1 MSKQVQLRGGTTAEH
16 MDFIGA
22 PREVTVDTDL
32 NTLRVHDGQTP
43 GGHDLAKTD
52 DVVRLRKDVQNML
65 DQFEVDLGTSH
76 NHDDRYS
83 KIGHNHDDIY
93 ARKLANG
100 KNLSTLT
107 KNDYQGFAFD
117 DGSDTNYIRTTKNGI
132 IPYQSGGYSNI
143 GTSSWRFANG
153 YFNNINTTK
162 LTIDKGEIDFNG
174 EPGQINFH
182 NDDILSYNDETNEFT
197 FTSDGSKSKSR
208 VCVGVIEVGGK
219 RIYIGSSFP
228 SDARTNDILIQ
239 V

>member
-43 GGHDLAKTD
+43 GGHDLAKAD
-52 DVVRLRKDVQNML
+52 DVIGLRKDVQNML

-143 GTSSWRFANG
+143 GTSTWQFANG
-153 YFNNINTTK
+153 YFVTLNANEVKANTIHVSKNSIKFANN
-162 LTIDKGEIDFNG
+162 DY
-174 EPGQINFH
+174 INF
-182 NDDILSYNDETNEFT
+182 NDTENT
-197 FTSDGSKSKSR
+197 FDFIADDSLSKSNVR
-208 VCVGVIEVGGK
+208 CGCIEIAGR

-239 V
+239 I

>member
-16 MDFIGA
+16 ENFIGA

-43 GGHDLAKTD
+43 GGHDLAKAD
-52 DVVRLRKDVQNML
+52 DVIGLRKDVQNML

-93 ARKLANG
+93 ARKLSNG

-143 GTSSWRFANG
+143 GTSSWQFANG
-153 YFNNINTTK
+153 YFVTLNANEVKTDTIHVKKNEIKFANNDFIKFDDEGNTF
-162 LTIDKGEIDFNG
+162 DF
-174 EPGQINFH
+174 IA
-182 NDDILSYNDETNEFT
+182 DDSL
-197 FTSDGSKSKSR
+197 SKSNVR
-208 VCVGVIEVGGK
+208 CGCIEIAGR

-228 SDARTNDILIQ
+228 SGARNDDILIKI
-239 V
+239 

>member
-43 GGHDLAKTD
+43 GGHDLAKAD

-76 NHDDRYS
+76 NHDDTYA

-93 ARKLANG
+93 ARKLKNG

-117 DGSDTNYIRTTKNGI
+117 DGTDTNYIRTTKNGI

-143 GTSSWRFANG
+143 GTSSWQFANG
-153 YFNNINTTK
+153 YFVTLNANEVKTDTIHVKKNEIKFANNDFIKFGDEGNTF
-162 LTIDKGEIDFNG
+162 DF
-174 EPGQINFH
+174 IA
-182 NDDILSYNDETNEFT
+182 DDSL
-197 FTSDGSKSKSR
+197 SKSNVR
-208 VCVGVIEVGGK
+208 CGCIEIAGR

-228 SDARTNDILIQ
+228 SDARNDDILIKI
-239 V
+239 

>member
-1 MSKQVQLRGGTTAEH
+1 MAIQVQLRGGTSAEH
-16 MDFIGA
+16 ENFVGA
-22 PREVTVDTDL
+22 PKEVTVDTDL
-32 NTLRVHDGQTP
+32 NTLRVHDGQTL
-43 GGHDLAKTD
+43 GGHDLAKAD
-52 DVVRLRKDVQNML
+52 DVVRLRKDVQNMF

-143 GTSSWRFANG
+143 GTSTWQFANG
-153 YFNNINTTK
+153 YFVTLNATEVKANTIHVSKNSIKFANN
-162 LTIDKGEIDFNG
+162 DY
-174 EPGQINFH
+174 INF
-182 NDDILSYNDETNEFT
+182 NDTENT
-197 FTSDGSKSKSR
+197 FDFIADDSLSKSLVR
-208 VCVGVIEVGGK
+208 CGCIEIAGR

-239 V
+239 I

>member
-16 MDFIGA
+16 ENFIGA

-43 GGHDLAKTD
+43 GGHDLAKAD
-52 DVVRLRKDVQNML
+52 DVIGLRKDVQNML

-143 GTSSWRFANG
+143 GTSSWQFANG
-153 YFNNINTTK
+153 YFVTLNANEVKTDTIHVKKNEIKFANNDFIKFDDEGNTF
-162 LTIDKGEIDFNG
+162 DF
-174 EPGQINFH
+174 IA
-182 NDDILSYNDETNEFT
+182 DDSL
-197 FTSDGSKSKSR
+197 SKSNVR
-208 VCVGVIEVGGK
+208 CGCIEIAGR

-228 SDARTNDILIQ
+228 SDARNDDILIKI
-239 V
+239 

>member
-16 MDFIGA
+16 ENFIGA

-52 DVVRLRKDVQNML
+52 DVIGLRRDVQNML

-143 GTSSWRFANG
+143 GTSTWQFANG
-153 YFNNINTTK
+153 YFVTLNANEVKANTIHVSKNSIKFANN
-162 LTIDKGEIDFNG
+162 DY
-174 EPGQINFH
+174 INF
-182 NDDILSYNDETNEFT
+182 NDTENT
-197 FTSDGSKSKSR
+197 FDFIADDSLSKSLVR
-208 VCVGVIEVGGK
+208 CGCIEIAGR

-239 V
+239 I

>member
-16 MDFIGA
+16 ENFIGA

-43 GGHDLAKTD
+43 GGHDLAKAD
-52 DVVRLRKDVQNML
+52 DVVRLREDVQNML

-143 GTSSWRFANG
+143 GTSTWQFANG
-153 YFNNINTTK
+153 YFVTLNANEVKANTIHVSKNSIKFANN
-162 LTIDKGEIDFNG
+162 DY
-174 EPGQINFH
+174 INF
-182 NDDILSYNDETNEFT
+182 NDTENT
-197 FTSDGSKSKSR
+197 FDFIADDSLSKSLVR
-208 VCVGVIEVGGK
+208 CGCIEIAGR

-228 SDARTNDILIQ
+228 SDARNDDILIKI
-239 V
+239 

>member
-16 MDFIGA
+16 ENFIGA

-43 GGHDLAKTD
+43 GGHDLAKAD
-52 DVVRLRKDVQNML
+52 DVIGLRKDVQNML

-93 ARKLANG
+93 AKKLKNG

-117 DGSDTNYIRTTKNGI
+117 DGTDTNYIRTTKNGI

-143 GTSSWRFANG
+143 GTSSWQFANG
-153 YFNNINTTK
+153 YFVTLNANEVKTDTIHVKKNEIKFANNDFIKFDDESNTF
-162 LTIDKGEIDFNG
+162 DF
-174 EPGQINFH
+174 IA
-182 NDDILSYNDETNEFT
+182 DDSL
-197 FTSDGSKSKSR
+197 SKSNVR
-208 VCVGVIEVGGK
+208 CGCIEIAGR

-228 SDARTNDILIQ
+228 SGARNDDILIKI
-239 V
+239 

>member
-16 MDFIGA
+16 ENFIGA

-43 GGHDLAKTD
+43 GGHDLAKAD
-52 DVVRLRKDVQNML
+52 DVIGLRKDVQNML

-117 DGSDTNYIRTTKNGI
+117 DGTDTNYIRTTKNGI

-143 GTSSWRFANG
+143 GTSSWQFANG
-153 YFNNINTTK
+153 YFVTLNANEVKTDTIHVKKNEIKFANNDFIKFDDEGNTF
-162 LTIDKGEIDFNG
+162 DF
-174 EPGQINFH
+174 IA
-182 NDDILSYNDETNEFT
+182 DDSL
-197 FTSDGSKSKSR
+197 SKSLVR
-208 VCVGVIEVGGK
+208 CGCIEIAGR

-228 SDARTNDILIQ
+228 SDARNDDILIKI
-239 V
+239 

>member
-32 NTLRVHDGQTP
+32 NTLRVHDGQTL
-43 GGHDLAKTD
+43 GGHDLAKAD
-52 DVVRLRKDVQNML
+52 DVIRLRKDVKNML

-76 NHDDRYS
+76 NHDNKYS
-83 KIGHNHDDIY
+83 KLGHNHDDIY

-117 DGSDTNYIRTTKNGI
+117 DGTDTGYIRTTKNGI
-132 IPYQSGGYSNI
+132 LPYQSGGYSNI
-143 GTSSWRFANG
+143 GTSSWRFASG
-153 YFNNINTTK
+153 YFNNVDTNNIKIDGGELK
-162 LTIDKGEIDFNG
+162 LANSAN
-174 EPGQINFH
+174 INFG
-182 NDDILSYNDETNEFT
+182 NDDRLTFNDSTNEYQL
-197 FTSDGSKSKSR
+197 SADGEVSKAR
-208 VCVGVIEVGGK
+208 LCLGHIQLNGK

-228 SDARTNDILIQ
+228 SDARVNDILIQ

>member
-16 MDFIGA
+16 ENFIGA

-43 GGHDLAKTD
+43 GGHDLAKAD
-52 DVVRLRKDVQNML
+52 DVIGLRKDVQNML

-83 KIGHNHDDIY
+83 KKIHNHDDIY

-117 DGSDTNYIRTTKNGI
+117 DGTDTNYIRTTKNGI

-143 GTSSWRFANG
+143 GTSTWQFANG
-153 YFNNINTTK
+153 YFVTLNANEVKTDTIHVKKNEIKFANNDFIKFDDEGNTF
-162 LTIDKGEIDFNG
+162 DF
-174 EPGQINFH
+174 IA
-182 NDDILSYNDETNEFT
+182 DDSL
-197 FTSDGSKSKSR
+197 SKSNVR
-208 VCVGVIEVGGK
+208 CGCIEIAGR

-228 SDARTNDILIQ
+228 SGARNDDILIKI
-239 V
+239 

>member
-16 MDFIGA
+16 ENFIGA

-43 GGHDLAKTD
+43 GGHDLAKAD
-52 DVVRLRKDVQNML
+52 DVIGLRKDVQNML

-143 GTSSWRFANG
+143 GTSSWQFANG
-153 YFNNINTTK
+153 YFVTLNANEVKANTIHVSKNSIKFANN
-162 LTIDKGEIDFNG
+162 DY
-174 EPGQINFH
+174 INF
-182 NDDILSYNDETNEFT
+182 NDTENT
-197 FTSDGSKSKSR
+197 FDFIADDSLSKSNVR
-208 VCVGVIEVGGK
+208 CGCIEIAGR

-228 SDARTNDILIQ
+228 SDARNDDILIKI
-239 V
+239 

>member
-16 MDFIGA
+16 ENFIGA

-43 GGHDLAKTD
+43 GGHDLAKAD
-52 DVVRLRKDVQNML
+52 DVIGLRKDVQNML

-143 GTSSWRFANG
+143 GTSSWQFANG
-153 YFNNINTTK
+153 YFVTLNANEVKTDTIHVKKNEIKFANNDFIKFDDEGNTF
-162 LTIDKGEIDFNG
+162 DF
-174 EPGQINFH
+174 IA
-182 NDDILSYNDETNEFT
+182 DDSL
-197 FTSDGSKSKSR
+197 SKSNVR
-208 VCVGVIEVGGK
+208 CGCIEIAGR

-228 SDARTNDILIQ
+228 SGARNDDILIKI
-239 V
+239 

>member
-43 GGHDLAKTD
+43 GGHDLAKAD
-52 DVVRLRKDVQNML
+52 DVIGLRKDVQNML

-143 GTSSWRFANG
+143 GTSTWQFANG
-153 YFNNINTTK
+153 YFVTLNANEVKANTIHVSKNSIKFANN
-162 LTIDKGEIDFNG
+162 DF
-174 EPGQINFH
+174 INF
-182 NDDILSYNDETNEFT
+182 NDTENT
-197 FTSDGSKSKSR
+197 FDFIADDSLSKSLVR
-208 VCVGVIEVGGK
+208 CGCIEIAGR

-239 V
+239 I

>member
-43 GGHDLAKTD
+43 GGHDLAKAD
-52 DVVRLRKDVQNML
+52 DVIGLRKDVQNML

-143 GTSSWRFANG
+143 GTSTWQFANG
-153 YFNNINTTK
+153 YFVTLNANEVKANTIHVSKNSIKFANN
-162 LTIDKGEIDFNG
+162 DY
-174 EPGQINFH
+174 INF
-182 NDDILSYNDETNEFT
+182 NDTENT
-197 FTSDGSKSKSR
+197 FDFIADDSLSKSLVR
-208 VCVGVIEVGGK
+208 CGCIEIAGR

>member
-43 GGHDLAKTD
+43 GGHDLAKAD
-52 DVVRLRKDVQNML
+52 DVIGLRKDVQNML
-65 DQFEVDLGTSH
+65 DQFEMDLSTSH
-76 NHDDRYS
+76 NHDDTYA

-93 ARKLANG
+93 ARKLKNG

-117 DGSDTNYIRTTKNGI
+117 DGTDTNYIRTTKNGI

-143 GTSSWRFANG
+143 GTSSWQFANG
-153 YFNNINTTK
+153 YFVTLNANEVKTDTIHVKKNEIKFANNDFIKFDDEGNTF
-162 LTIDKGEIDFNG
+162 DF
-174 EPGQINFH
+174 IA
-182 NDDILSYNDETNEFT
+182 DDSL
-197 FTSDGSKSKSR
+197 SKSNVR
-208 VCVGVIEVGGK
+208 CGCIEIAGR

-228 SDARTNDILIQ
+228 SGARNDDILIKI
-239 V
+239 

>member
-52 DVVRLRKDVQNML
+52 DVVRLRKDVQTML

-143 GTSSWRFANG
+143 GTSTWQFANG
-153 YFNNINTTK
+153 YFVTLNANEVKANTIHVSKNSIKFANN
-162 LTIDKGEIDFNG
+162 DY
-174 EPGQINFH
+174 INF
-182 NDDILSYNDETNEFT
+182 NDTENT
-197 FTSDGSKSKSR
+197 FDFIADDSLSKSLVR
-208 VCVGVIEVGGK
+208 CGCIEIAGR

-228 SDARTNDILIQ
+228 SDARNDDILIKI
-239 V
+239 

>member
-52 DVVRLRKDVQNML
+52 DVIRLKKDVQNML

-143 GTSSWRFANG
+143 GTSTWQFANG
-153 YFNNINTTK
+153 YFVTLNANEVKTDTIHVKKNEIKFANNDFIKFDDEGNTF
-162 LTIDKGEIDFNG
+162 DF
-174 EPGQINFH
+174 IV
-182 NDDILSYNDETNEFT
+182 DDSL
-197 FTSDGSKSKSR
+197 SKSNVR
-208 VCVGVIEVGGK
+208 CGCIEIAGR

-228 SDARTNDILIQ
+228 SGARNDDILIKI
-239 V
+239 

>member
-16 MDFIGA
+16 ENFIGA

-43 GGHDLAKTD
+43 GGHDLAKAD
-52 DVVRLRKDVQNML
+52 DVIGLRKDVQNML
-65 DQFEVDLGTSH
+65 DQFEVDLSNSH
-76 NHDDRYS
+76 NHDDRYA

-143 GTSSWRFANG
+143 GTSTWQFANG
-153 YFNNINTTK
+153 YFVTLNANEVKANTIHVSKNSIKFANN
-162 LTIDKGEIDFNG
+162 DY
-174 EPGQINFH
+174 INF
-182 NDDILSYNDETNEFT
+182 NDTENT
-197 FTSDGSKSKSR
+197 FDFIADDSLSKSLVR
-208 VCVGVIEVGGK
+208 CGCIEIAGR

>member
-16 MDFIGA
+16 ENFIGA

-93 ARKLANG
+93 VRKLANG

-143 GTSSWRFANG
+143 GTSTWQFANG
-153 YFNNINTTK
+153 YFVTLNANEVKANTIHVSKNSIKFANN
-162 LTIDKGEIDFNG
+162 DF
-174 EPGQINFH
+174 INF
-182 NDDILSYNDETNEFT
+182 NDTENTFDFIADDSLSKALVRC
-197 FTSDGSKSKSR
+197 G
-208 VCVGVIEVGGK
+208 CIEIAGR

-228 SDARTNDILIQ
+228 SGARNDDILIKI
-239 V
+239 

>member
-16 MDFIGA
+16 ENFIGA

-43 GGHDLAKTD
+43 GGHDLAKAD
-52 DVVRLRKDVQNML
+52 DVIGLRKDVQNML

-107 KNDYQGFAFD
+107 KDDYQGFAFD
-117 DGSDTNYIRTTKNGI
+117 DGTDTNYIRTTKNGI

-153 YFNNINTTK
+153 FFNNINTTK
-162 LTIDKGEIDFNG
+162 LIVGGDG
-174 EPGQINFH
+174 INLKDGGCIEFAN
-182 NDDILSYNDETNEFT
+182 NDSLSYDDETNEYQLT
-197 FTSDGSKSKSR
+197 ADGDINKSR
-208 VCVGVIEVGGK
+208 LCLGHIELSGR

-228 SDARTNDILIQ
+228 SGARNDDILIKI
-239 V
+239 

>member
-43 GGHDLAKTD
+43 GGHDLAKAD
-52 DVVRLRKDVQNML
+52 DVIGLRKDVQNML
-65 DQFEVDLGTSH
+65 DQFEMDLSTSH
-76 NHDDRYS
+76 NHDDTYA

-143 GTSSWRFANG
+143 GTSSWQFANG
-153 YFNNINTTK
+153 YFVTLNANEVKTDTIHVKKNEIKFANN
-162 LTIDKGEIDFNG
+162 DY
-174 EPGQINFH
+174 INF
-182 NDDILSYNDETNEFT
+182 NDTENT
-197 FTSDGSKSKSR
+197 FDFIADDSLSKSLVR
-208 VCVGVIEVGGK
+208 CGCIEIAGR

-228 SDARTNDILIQ
+228 SDARTDDILIKI
-239 V
+239 

>member
-16 MDFIGA
+16 ENFIGA

-43 GGHDLAKTD
+43 GGHDLAKAD
-52 DVVRLRKDVQNML
+52 DVIGLRKDVQNML

-93 ARKLANG
+93 VRKLANG

-143 GTSSWRFANG
+143 GTSTWQFANG
-153 YFNNINTTK
+153 YFVTLNANEVKANTIHVSKNSIKFANN
-162 LTIDKGEIDFNG
+162 DY
-174 EPGQINFH
+174 INF
-182 NDDILSYNDETNEFT
+182 NDTENT
-197 FTSDGSKSKSR
+197 FDFIADDSLSKSNVR
-208 VCVGVIEVGGK
+208 CGCIEIAGR

-228 SDARTNDILIQ
+228 SGARNDDILIKI
-239 V
+239 

>member
-52 DVVRLRKDVQNML
+52 DVIRLKKDVQNML

-117 DGSDTNYIRTTKNGI
+117 DGTDTNYIRTTKNGI

-143 GTSSWRFANG
+143 GTSTWQFANG
-153 YFNNINTTK
+153 YFVTLNANEVKTDTIHVKKNEIKFANNDFIKFDDEGNTF
-162 LTIDKGEIDFNG
+162 DF
-174 EPGQINFH
+174 IA
-182 NDDILSYNDETNEFT
+182 DDSL
-197 FTSDGSKSKSR
+197 SKSLVR
-208 VCVGVIEVGGK
+208 CGCIEIAGR

-228 SDARTNDILIQ
+228 SDARNDDILIKI
-239 V
+239 

>member
-43 GGHDLAKTD
+43 GGHDLAKAD
-52 DVVRLRKDVQNML
+52 DVIGLRKDVQNML

-143 GTSSWRFANG
+143 GTSTWQFANG
-153 YFNNINTTK
+153 YFVTLNATEVKANTIHVSKNSIKFANN
-162 LTIDKGEIDFNG
+162 DY
-174 EPGQINFH
+174 INF
-182 NDDILSYNDETNEFT
+182 NDTENT
-197 FTSDGSKSKSR
+197 FDFIADDSLSKSNVR
-208 VCVGVIEVGGK
+208 CGCIEIAGR

-228 SDARTNDILIQ
+228 SGARNDDILIKI
-239 V
+239 

>member
-43 GGHDLAKTD
+43 GGHDLAKAD
-52 DVVRLRKDVQNML
+52 DVIGLRKDVQNML

-117 DGSDTNYIRTTKNGI
+117 DGTDTNYIRTTKNGI

-143 GTSSWRFANG
+143 GTSTWQFANG
-153 YFNNINTTK
+153 YFVTLNANEVKTDTIHVKKNEIKFANNDFIKFDDEGNTF
-162 LTIDKGEIDFNG
+162 DF
-174 EPGQINFH
+174 IA
-182 NDDILSYNDETNEFT
+182 DDSL
-197 FTSDGSKSKSR
+197 SKSNVR
-208 VCVGVIEVGGK
+208 CGCIEIAGR

-228 SDARTNDILIQ
+228 SDARNDDILIKI
-239 V
+239 

>member
-16 MDFIGA
+16 ENFIGA

-32 NTLRVHDGQTP
+32 NTLRVHDGVTP

-52 DVVRLRKDVQNML
+52 SVIQLKKDVQNML

-93 ARKLANG
+93 AKKLANG

-117 DGSDTNYIRTTKNGI
+117 DGTDTNYIRTTKNGI

-153 YFNNINTTK
+153 FFNNINTTK
-162 LTIDKGEIDFNG
+162 LIVGVDG
-174 EPGQINFH
+174 INLKDGGCIEFAN
-182 NDDILSYNDETNEFT
+182 NDSLSYNDETNEYQL
-197 FTSDGSKSKSR
+197 TSDGDINKSR
-208 VCVGVIEVGGK
+208 LCLGHIELNGY

-228 SDARTNDILIQ
+228 SGARTNDILIKI
-239 V
+239 